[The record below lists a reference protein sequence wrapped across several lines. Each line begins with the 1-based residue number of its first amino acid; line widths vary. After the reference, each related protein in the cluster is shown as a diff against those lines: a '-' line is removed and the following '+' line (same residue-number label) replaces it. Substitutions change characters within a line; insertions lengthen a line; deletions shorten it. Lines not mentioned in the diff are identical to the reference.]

1 MIGPDGTPIKNE
13 CMIQV
18 EVQDKLK
25 PACVPPANVVVNCE
39 NFDPSLWAYGKA
51 SVSDNCCLDVTKEY
65 QGQCGLTH
73 SVNYGQFDT
82 VCNKG
87 TIVRT
92 FRAFDCHGFSS
103 QCTQRVVVTYEQ
115 DYFIRMPNDVIVTVC
130 DGSGNYGEPT
140 FFGEDCELLG
150 VSYEDEVFTV
160 VPDACFKIERTWTI
174 INWCTF
180 NPNGGCIE
188 VPNPNPNSISNH
200 PSNLPGPTV
209 SALGTLPNQWAPT
222 VVRINPSDPQPTN
235 FSRFWGDTPND
246 PLYPGN
252 GNGRN
257 EEANCYKYKQ
267 IIKVIDGQAPTG
279 TYTVPDCSNQNWFT
293 PNDPQLWNEMYWWDN
308 SIQSHDLCE
317 EPTELCITG
326 TDACSGSN
334 VNIEYLLFLDLDGD
348 GTMETVVNSISTGI
362 AGLGWNRVNYNNLNT
377 PSFSGGTPRAF
388 DGRPVPA
395 NQKWGFSIQ
404 ETVSGNTKTAC
415 VRFNTQQNQN
425 THVVPQLPHG
435 THKIKWFITDGCGN
449 NAEYEYTFTVK
460 DCKAPTVVCLNG
472 LSVNIMPTG
481 MITLWASDFLQY
493 TEDNCTPANQLK
505 IGIRKCGTGTGF
517 PVDVNGNP
525 ITNVTFNCSELGT
538 QCVELWSIDVA
549 GNADYCETYV
559 IVQDNLGGCSG
570 GGAVNVAG
578 ALKTEATD
586 GVEEGVVNVEGTSTF
601 VPNFSIFGLS
611 NATGNYSF
619 NNVPVAS
626 TFTIA
631 PEKDDNPLNGVTTYD
646 LVLISKHILGLEP
659 LNSPYKMIA
668 ADANKSGSITTF
680 DIVEIRKLILG
691 IYTELPN
698 NTSWRFVDKSFS
710 FPNANN
716 PFQSAFPETKSVAD
730 AMSNQTDE
738 DFVGVKIGDVNGS
751 AVANATM
758 QAEERTAA
766 TAIFDVEDRAV
777 VAGEEFNVTF
787 KSAQALK
794 GFQFT
799 ATLAGLKAVGVV
811 NAENVTENNF
821 NLLPQNAMAVSID
834 GAQEFTVRFRAEQ
847 SGKLSEMLG
856 VSGAIT
862 RAEAYGDA
870 GRMGVA
876 FRFDG
881 KTIAGV
887 GFELYQ
893 NQPNPFVNRT
903 FIGFFLP
910 EAAEATLSIFDE
922 TGRVV
927 YQQKGQFAKGENT
940 IALDRALINTT
951 GMLFYKLETAT
962 DSATKKMI
970 QAK

>member
-1 MIGPDGTPIKNE
+1 
-13 CMIQV
+13 
-18 EVQDKLK
+18 
-25 PACVPPANVVVNCE
+25 
-39 NFDPSLWAYGKA
+39 
-51 SVSDNCCLDVTKEY
+51 
-65 QGQCGLTH
+65 
-73 SVNYGQFDT
+73 
-82 VCNKG
+82 
-87 TIVRT
+87 
-92 FRAFDCHGFSS
+92 
-103 QCTQRVVVTYEQ
+103 
-115 DYFIRMPNDVIVTVC
+115 
-130 DGSGNYGEPT
+130 
-140 FFGEDCELLG
+140 
-150 VSYEDEVFTV
+150 
-160 VPDACFKIERTWTI
+160 
-174 INWCTF
+174 
-180 NPNGGCIE
+180 
-188 VPNPNPNSISNH
+188 
-200 PSNLPGPTV
+200 
-209 SALGTLPNQWAPT
+209 
-222 VVRINPSDPQPTN
+222 
-235 FSRFWGDTPND
+235 
-246 PLYPGN
+246 
-252 GNGRN
+252 
-257 EEANCYKYKQ
+257 
-267 IIKVIDGQAPTG
+267 
-279 TYTVPDCSNQNWFT
+279 
-293 PNDPQLWNEMYWWDN
+293 
-308 SIQSHDLCE
+308 
-317 EPTELCITG
+317 
-326 TDACSGSN
+326 
-334 VNIEYLLFLDLDGD
+334 
-348 GTMETVVNSISTGI
+348 
-362 AGLGWNRVNYNNLNT
+362 
-377 PSFSGGTPRAF
+377 
-388 DGRPVPA
+388 
-395 NQKWGFSIQ
+395 
-404 ETVSGNTKTAC
+404 
-415 VRFNTQQNQN
+415 
-425 THVVPQLPHG
+425 
-435 THKIKWFITDGCGN
+435 
-449 NAEYEYTFTVK
+449 
-460 DCKAPTVVCLNG
+460 
-472 LSVNIMPTG
+472 
-481 MITLWASDFLQY
+481 
-493 TEDNCTPANQLK
+493 
-505 IGIRKCGTGTGF
+505 
-517 PVDVNGNP
+517 
-525 ITNVTFNCSELGT
+525 
-538 QCVELWSIDVA
+538 VELWSIDAA

-559 IVQDNLGGCSG
+559 IVQDNLGNCGNG
-570 GGAVNVAG
+570 TTINVAG

-586 GVEEGVVNVEGTSTF
+586 GVEESNVAINGTANFLPPFNYFDLSDADGVYQVM
-601 VPNFSIFGLS
+601 
-611 NATGNYSF
+611 

-626 TFTIA
+626 TFVIA

-716 PFQSAFPETKSVAD
+716 PFQSAFPETKSIAD
-730 AMSNQTDE
+730 AMANQLDE

-766 TAIFDVEDRAV
+766 TAIFDVEDRNV

-811 NAENVTENNF
+811 NAENVNESNF

-876 FRFDG
+876 FRFRSPEG
-881 KTIAGV
+881 MTISSV

-910 EAAEATLSIFDE
+910 EAAEATLSVFDE

-927 YQQKGQFAKGENT
+927 YQQKGQFAKGENM

-951 GMLFYKLETAT
+951 GMLYYKLETAT

>member
-1 MIGPDGTPIKNE
+1 
-13 CMIQV
+13 
-18 EVQDKLK
+18 
-25 PACVPPANVVVNCE
+25 
-39 NFDPSLWAYGKA
+39 
-51 SVSDNCCLDVTKEY
+51 
-65 QGQCGLTH
+65 
-73 SVNYGQFDT
+73 
-82 VCNKG
+82 
-87 TIVRT
+87 
-92 FRAFDCHGFSS
+92 
-103 QCTQRVVVTYEQ
+103 
-115 DYFIRMPNDVIVTVC
+115 
-130 DGSGNYGEPT
+130 
-140 FFGEDCELLG
+140 
-150 VSYEDEVFTV
+150 
-160 VPDACFKIERTWTI
+160 
-174 INWCTF
+174 
-180 NPNGGCIE
+180 
-188 VPNPNPNSISNH
+188 
-200 PSNLPGPTV
+200 
-209 SALGTLPNQWAPT
+209 
-222 VVRINPSDPQPTN
+222 
-235 FSRFWGDTPND
+235 
-246 PLYPGN
+246 
-252 GNGRN
+252 
-257 EEANCYKYKQ
+257 
-267 IIKVIDGQAPTG
+267 
-279 TYTVPDCSNQNWFT
+279 
-293 PNDPQLWNEMYWWDN
+293 
-308 SIQSHDLCE
+308 
-317 EPTELCITG
+317 
-326 TDACSGSN
+326 
-334 VNIEYLLFLDLDGD
+334 
-348 GTMETVVNSISTGI
+348 METVVNSISTGI

-377 PSFSGGTPRAF
+377 PSFGGGTPRAF

-472 LSVNIMPTG
+472 LSTNIMPTG

-517 PVDVNGNP
+517 PVDGNGNP

-559 IVQDNLGGCSG
+559 IVQDNLGNCGNG
-570 GGAVNVAG
+570 TTVNVAG
-578 ALKTEATD
+578 ALHTED
-586 GVEEGVVNVEGTSTF
+586 GEGVEEAFVDLMGSIQLTENTGEYAGTVPTGSTF
-601 VPNFSIFGLS
+601 V
-611 NATGNYSF
+611 
-619 NNVPVAS
+619 
-626 TFTIA
+626 IA

-646 LVLISKHILGLEP
+646 LVVISKHILGLEP

-698 NTSWRFVDKSFS
+698 NTSWRFVDKAYV
-710 FPNANN
+710 FPTPNN
-716 PFQSAFPETKSVAD
+716 PFQPWFPESISIVD
-730 AMSNQTDE
+730 ALSHQMGK

-758 QAEERTAA
+758 QAEERTAS
-766 TAIFDVEDRAV
+766 TAIFDIEDRDV
-777 VAGEEFNVTF
+777 KAGEEFEVTF
-787 KSAQALK
+787 KAAEKLK

-799 ATLAGLKAVGVV
+799 ATLAGLKAVGIV
-811 NAENVTENNF
+811 NAENVNESNF

-910 EAAEATLSIFDE
+910 EAAEATLSVFDE

-951 GMLFYKLETAT
+951 GMLYYKLETAT